1 MVKGLSPLQLQ
12 GAALV
17 QSKQCRNCHSLDGL
31 GGQRGPDLTNVATRL
46 TENQLIRQILQG
58 DGNMP
63 AYGDHLKPYEVT
75 ALVSFLSARH
85 PANQPAARNSAV
97 PASRIP

>member
-1 MVKGLSPLQLQ
+1 MLKKVKG
-12 GAALV
+12 
-17 QSKQCRNCHSLDGL
+17 GL
-31 GGQRGPDLTNVATRL
+31 RGPDLTDVATRL

-63 AYGDHLKPYEVT
+63 AYGNRLKPYEVT
-75 ALVSFLSARH
+75 AIVSFLVDRH
-85 PANQPAARNSAV
+85 PAGEPGVQNSAVPAV